1 MEENMYQVQRTGR
14 FKGSMTSNIA
24 LAVEAS
30 KLYEEITGAPLAA
43 WIASAGMPTG
53 TLGWS
58 SLFETLDEL
67 ATRNG
72 QILASAKWG
81 KLEDKGAINA
91 TDWGVDQ
98 IAQVIVWPET
108 TGPTAPVGSQVL
120 QSLVRANQGAD
131 PMEMLQWATR
141 MAEVAGRVSG
151 ASSGLSQFG
160 FGPDWGAYSFTSLF
174 TDSAALDAGM
184 AKNMASAEYLGVFME
199 GRKYVDMSSMRR
211 VMFAKIA

>member
-1 MEENMYQVQRTGR
+1 
-14 FKGSMTSNIA
+14 
-24 LAVEAS
+24 
-30 KLYEEITGAPLAA
+30 
-43 WIASAGMPTG
+43 
-53 TLGWS
+53 
-58 SLFETLDEL
+58 
-67 ATRNG
+67 
-72 QILASAKWG
+72 
-81 KLEDKGAINA
+81 
-91 TDWGVDQ
+91 
-98 IAQVIVWPET
+98 
-108 TGPTAPVGSQVL
+108 
-120 QSLVRANQGAD
+120 
-131 PMEMLQWATR
+131 MEMLQWATR